1 MRLVFCGGLS
11 GQGEESELSSSEPS
25 TQKVGCGMSLRG
37 VSLRRLL
44 KRWEVR
50 EGRGTY
56 RGSRLLAR
64 TLGSPGGVVLR
75 MSGAENRVTEFV
87 EVSG

>member
-25 TQKVGCGMSLRG
+25 TQKVGCGTSLRG

-44 KRWEVR
+44 KRW
-50 EGRGTY
+50 G
-56 RGSRLLAR
+56 
-64 TLGSPGGVVLR
+64 
-75 MSGAENRVTEFV
+75 
-87 EVSG
+87 

>member
-1 MRLVFCGGLS
+1 MRLVFRGGLS
-11 GQGEESELSSSEPS
+11 GHGEESELSSSEPS

-44 KRWEVR
+44 KRWGVR
-50 EGRGTY
+50 EARRAY

-64 TLGSPGGVVLR
+64 ALGSSGAVVLR
-75 MSGAENRVTEFV
+75 MNYGENRVTEFV